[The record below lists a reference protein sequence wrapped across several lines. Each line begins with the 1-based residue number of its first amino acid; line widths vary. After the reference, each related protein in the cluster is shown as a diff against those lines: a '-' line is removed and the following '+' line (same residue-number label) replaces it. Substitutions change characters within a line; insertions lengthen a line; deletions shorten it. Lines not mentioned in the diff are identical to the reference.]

1 MYDSLKEILDNQIK
15 LNNIDLSKVKTI
27 KLGWLGQYQRF
38 AELDYR

>member
-1 MYDSLKEILDNQIK
+1 MRKSEIINKKGD
-15 LNNIDLSKVKTI
+15 VKTI